1 MKPSRGILFGAIAV
15 LVITA
20 LSAAVASAQNGTQP
34 IQSGNAAMPI
44 DVASSSPT
52 DINANYDTGN
62 KINTYMAGQTNTNSS
77 QQKLDPQRKQPR
89 ERPTRNNNN
98 DAAPTEAAPTS
109 GNSTNPSGSGP
120 SNSTNPAGSG
130 PSALKELP
138 KSGGATVPPLGI
150 VGVLLVAGGLLV
162 RKALQ

>member
-1 MKPSRGILFGAIAV
+1 MKPGRGLLFGVIAV
-15 LVITA
+15 LVMIT

-52 DINANYDTGN
+52 DIDANYDTGN

-77 QQKLDPQRKQPR
+77 QQTLDPQRKQPR
-89 ERPTRNNNN
+89 ERPSRNNNN
-98 DAAPTEAAPTS
+98 DAVPTEAAPSS

-120 SNSTNPAGSG
+120 GNSTNPGG
-130 PSALKELP
+130 GELGMLKELP
-138 KSGGATVPPLGI
+138 KSGGPTVPPLSI

-162 RKALQ
+162 RKALR